1 MKHRIPPTH
10 SFTLHQKSDTSLDGS
25 LNYRRFFT
33 GELVTAPRGDVMGG
47 AERTTPIGILDG
59 PVGVSA
65 PLVSPGAGGGK
76 GKSHGRG
83 T

>member
-1 MKHRIPPTH
+1 MKHRIHPAH
-10 SFTLHQKSDTSLDGS
+10 SFTLHQNSDTGLDGS

-33 GELVTAPRGDVMGG
+33 GELVTALRGDFMGG
-47 AERTTPIGILDG
+47 AERMTPVGIFDG
-59 PVGVSA
+59 AVGVSA
-65 PLVSPGAGGGK
+65 PWVSPEAGGGK